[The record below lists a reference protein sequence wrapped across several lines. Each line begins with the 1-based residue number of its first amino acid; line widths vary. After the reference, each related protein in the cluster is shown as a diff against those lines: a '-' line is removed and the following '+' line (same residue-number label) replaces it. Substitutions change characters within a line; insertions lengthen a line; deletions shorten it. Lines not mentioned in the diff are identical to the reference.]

1 MVSSLSGLIPDGFIY
16 LAASPETC
24 MRRMT
29 SRGRGEEGGVSL
41 DYLGSLHSKH
51 EEWLHT
57 GTLRREEIELLPS
70 PSRYMVRMMKPV
82 PSPGS
87 RIMARDSVQ
96 CHAAVHSTTNMAI
109 NVNSSDLR

>member
-57 GTLRREEIELLPS
+57 GTLRSEYLELLS
-70 PSRYMVRMMKPV
+70 NPSRYMVRMMKPV
-82 PSPGS
+82 PSLVRLHIDQGLVLILCCCRPYKKYG
-87 RIMARDSVQ
+87 D
-96 CHAAVHSTTNMAI
+96 
-109 NVNSSDLR
+109 